1 MLHCHTLSKTV
12 ISCTVK
18 VSIWILF
25 FVGPINFLIILFYIF
40 PDNVELV
47 CIIKTT
53 FKCKTYNE
61 SN

>member
-12 ISCTVK
+12 ISSPVK

-53 FKCKTYNE
+53 FKCKT
-61 SN
+61 